1 MSAGTN
7 LLVQVFET
15 FTVLDT
21 KQKIFRRLYCESGQA
36 AIKSYR
42 YANKSTQKRLDEVI
56 PKCKDCKHSKL
67 RTITIVLVFEEL
79 AKNNELERMYNLY
92 LQIGG
97 PARKAYLLCNQQT
110 QSAIQK
116 LGLQKLYVKGKSHKK
131 INQ

>member
-1 MSAGTN
+1 MSTGTN

-42 YANKSTQKRLDEVI
+42 YVNESTQKRLDEII

-67 RTITIVLVFEEL
+67 RTITLVLVFEEL
-79 AKNNELERMYNLY
+79 ARNNKLELIRDLY

-97 PARKAYLLCNQQT
+97 SARKAYLVCNQKT
-110 QSAIQK
+110 QSVIQR
-116 LGLQKLYVKGKSHKK
+116 LGLQEIHVKGKSHKK